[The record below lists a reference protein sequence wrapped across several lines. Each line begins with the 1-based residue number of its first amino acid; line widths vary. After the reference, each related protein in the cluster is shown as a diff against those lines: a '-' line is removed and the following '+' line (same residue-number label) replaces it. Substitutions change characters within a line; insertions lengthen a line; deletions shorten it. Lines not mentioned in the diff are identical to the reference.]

1 MSGVR
6 AAETGDA
13 SAPTE
18 IADPAGA
25 RVLPRELR
33 LALWREHLGPGVSDQ
48 ELLDFRA
55 GFEAW
60 RRMAEALGAWHAG
73 GRQGPRPPGRARRHE
88 PPAIRGLTSWWA
100 RPLYRVGVDPDGRPP
115 DLKRSGSL

>member
-33 LALWREHLGPGVSDQ
+33 LALWREHLGPGVTDQ

-55 GFEAW
+55 GFEAG

-88 PPAIRGLTSWWA
+88 PPAIRGLTSWRA